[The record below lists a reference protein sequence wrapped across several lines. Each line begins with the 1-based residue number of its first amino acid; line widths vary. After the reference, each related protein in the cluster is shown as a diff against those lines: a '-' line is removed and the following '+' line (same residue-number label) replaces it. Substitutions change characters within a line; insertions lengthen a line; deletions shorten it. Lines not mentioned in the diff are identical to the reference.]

1 MVYLIVKF
9 NKKFWLKLYLDINTE
24 LRKKAQ
30 NVTKHRDIKLV
41 TSKPRKNYLASEAN
55 YHTRNVF
62 LQDLLAIEM
71 TKTQIFTNN
80 SVYLSILE
88 ISKIVMYKFWYDCMK
103 QKWGE
108 KAKLCDMG
116 TDSFTVYIKTE
127 GIYIDVVKDVETR
140 FDTSNYK
147 LDRPL
152 PKGKNYNVLD

>member
-1 MVYLIVKF
+1 MDYLIVKF

-41 TSKPRKNYLASEAN
+41 TSKPRKNYLVSEAN
-55 YHTRNVF
+55 FHTRNVF

-71 TKTQIFTNN
+71 TKTQIFTYNP
-80 SVYLSILE
+80 VYLSILE

-108 KAKLCDMG
+108 KAKLCDMS
-116 TDSFTVYIKTE
+116 TDSFTVYIKHRAFT
-127 GIYIDVVKDVETR
+127 
-140 FDTSNYK
+140 
-147 LDRPL
+147 
-152 PKGKNYNVLD
+152 

>member
-9 NKKFWLKLYLDINTE
+9 NKKFWLKLYIDINTE

-103 QKWGE
+103 QK
-108 KAKLCDMG
+108 
-116 TDSFTVYIKTE
+116 
-127 GIYIDVVKDVETR
+127 
-140 FDTSNYK
+140 
-147 LDRPL
+147 
-152 PKGKNYNVLD
+152 